1 MSVSAVRDH
10 YLTFAI
16 FPTLLFSHCTVSTT
30 LRSCDNDL
38 LLVMMLYLVS
48 CSMGSVKS
56 LLEEKIPG
64 VYVLSLMIGKR
75 LHVLS
80 CAVLHCPVPYCTV
93 LYCTVLWFVLHR
105 NVLYCAVLCCGVLWC
120 AVLRSR
126 CAVTIMNQ
134 VVVYAPAERAETI
147 PHWPLPAVR
156 D

>member
-1 MSVSAVRDH
+1 
-10 YLTFAI
+10 
-16 FPTLLFSHCTVSTT
+16 
-30 LRSCDNDL
+30 
-38 LLVMMLYLVS
+38 
-48 CSMGSVKS
+48 MGSVKS

-93 LYCTVLWFVLHR
+93 LYCA
-105 NVLYCAVLCCGVLWC
+105 VLYCTVLFVLCC

-126 CAVTIMNQ
+126 CAATIMSQ
-134 VVVYAPAERAETI
+134 VVVHAPAERAETI